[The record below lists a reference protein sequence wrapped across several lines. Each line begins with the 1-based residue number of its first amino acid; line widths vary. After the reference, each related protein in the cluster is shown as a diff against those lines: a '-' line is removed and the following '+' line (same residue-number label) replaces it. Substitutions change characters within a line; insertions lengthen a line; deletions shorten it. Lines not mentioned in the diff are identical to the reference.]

1 MNTSR
6 QLGQVEIC
14 STLRDLICH
23 ILWPFYCH
31 FMAFFGSK
39 WPYWAIGSPS
49 DPKWV
54 EHWLNMV
61 EHCTSHLG
69 GWVWTPLAPQ
79 KWHFGAPE
87 PPKNDLFWP
96 KNAILGH
103 RQSQRPQLGWT
114 WLNIVLHIWGGEFG
128 PFLPPKNG
136 STALLGP
143 PKGLV
148 LAPKGPFLGPL
159 RSSEGLGGQIWS
171 QLLPIGPAGLVTWL
185 PHSLA
190 LYRPSSE
197 PPGAPKGPV
206 LGQNVFFWGPNLLL
220 TFNFWGG

>member
-1 MNTSR
+1 M
-6 QLGQVEIC
+6 
-14 STLRDLICH
+14 
-23 ILWPFYCH
+23 
-31 FMAFFGSK
+31 
-39 WPYWAIGSPS
+39 
-49 DPKWV
+49 
-54 EHWLNMV
+54 
-61 EHCTSHLG
+61 
-69 GWVWTPLAPQ
+69 
-79 KWHFGAPE
+79 
-87 PPKNDLFWP
+87 
-96 KNAILGH
+96 
-103 RQSQRPQLGWT
+103 
-114 WLNIVLHIWGGEFG
+114 NIVLHIWGGEFG

-185 PHSLA
+185 PHTLAWCRPSSGPPGAQKGPFLAQNVPFGGPRGPRRAPEDQIWSQLPSAAPPGLNSWLPHTVA

-206 LGQNVFFWGPNLLL
+206 LAQNVSF
-220 TFNFWGG
+220 GGQIYF

>member
-69 GWVWTPLAPQ
+69 GWGWTPLAPQ

-114 WLNIVLHIWGGEFG
+114 LVEHGWTLYFTSGGVSLDPFG
-128 PFLPPKNG
+128 PQKM
-136 STALLGP
+136 A
-143 PKGLV
+143 
-148 LAPKGPFLGPL
+148 
-159 RSSEGLGGQIWS
+159 
-171 QLLPIGPAGLVTWL
+171 
-185 PHSLA
+185 
-190 LYRPSSE
+190 
-197 PPGAPKGPV
+197 
-206 LGQNVFFWGPNLLL
+206 FWGPRTPQKWPFLVKNCHI
-220 TFNFWGG
+220 GP